1 MTSLALVS
9 GEGMIYSPLGQVE
22 PAGGRTVESHATF
35 FNVVQCITDRAEMR
49 EQFHMQIHDNST
61 LCNQN
66 WSFETL

>member
-9 GEGMIYSPLGQVE
+9 GEGMIYPPLGQVE
-22 PAGGRTVESHATF
+22 HAGGQVWTVESHATF

-61 LCNQN
+61 LCN
-66 WSFETL
+66 